1 MLFLAVTKCYYLAV
15 FIQPNIIKDVL
26 THIPPWSVSLL
37 PMTVV
42 SEKVFYER
50 PSVHEIWHAIN
61 AIKDFQPETGTIYW
75 VESYADC
82 QSSNGIPPF
91 PEFHEDIFTML
102 LFELCDYGF

>member
-26 THIPPWSVSLL
+26 NHILPWSVSLL

-50 PSVHEIWHAIN
+50 PAVHEILLAVN
-61 AIKDFQPETGTIYW
+61 AIEDFHAGTGLKVQQW
-75 VESYADC
+75 N
-82 QSSNGIPPF
+82 SSPTGV
-91 PEFHEDIFTML
+91 
-102 LFELCDYGF
+102 